1 MKRLK
6 LIIAHEYMMIVG
18 KKSFIV
24 MTLLIPFIVV
34 LVGAVPVLLAY
45 LNNNTDSRV
54 EHIAVIDKSGYGAAL
69 KDNDRYRF
77 VVLNAVNDT
86 AASAREFY
94 NKSSKQLNA
103 VVVIPPDVMESRQV
117 NVYSDET
124 LDMSTIGYVNSCLSD
139 TLSGARVAS
148 YGIDNLQQ
156 IINETQVD
164 VDVKSIKWDAAGG
177 EQESSA
183 EFAMILGM
191 ILSLVTYTF
200 VLMYGAMIMNS
211 VVEEKTN
218 RIVEVIVSSCK
229 PVELMLGKIIGVGLV
244 GLTQF
249 AVWTVLLGV
258 GTSLLG
264 LFGAA
269 AAPAPGPAAMAA
281 AASDGGLDM
290 AAILTM
296 IKSVNY
302 ASLLTNFVLYFVGG
316 YLLYASLFAA
326 FGSAVDQ
333 ASDASQ
339 FTTPVILIMVVALY
353 AGMACIE
360 NPHGPMAIWC
370 SIIPFTS
377 PVVMMTRL
385 PYDVPL
391 WQQALSIV
399 LLFATAGLFTWMAA
413 RIYRTGILLY
423 GKKRSFKDL
432 IHWIK

>member
-269 AAPAPGPAAMAA
+269 APAPGPAAMAA
-281 AASDGGLDM
+281 AASDGGPDM

>member
-281 AASDGGLDM
+281 AASDGGPDM

-399 LLFATAGLFTWMAA
+399 LLFAAAGLFTWMAA

>member
-281 AASDGGLDM
+281 AASDGGPDM

>member
-229 PVELMLGKIIGVGLV
+229 PVELMLGKIVGVGLV

-281 AASDGGLDM
+281 AASDGGPDM

>member
-269 AAPAPGPAAMAA
+269 AAPAPGPPAMAA
-281 AASDGGLDM
+281 AASDGGPDM